1 MAHVECIPIYFN
13 IFQYSWVKVIEID
26 LEKIFK
32 TGNDDGDNDD
42 DDDYSDDVVFSFF
55 YLGFLSRTF
64 TIHRAA
70 GEGGGYYFN
79 SSLPLPPASQT
90 LRH

>member
-26 LEKIFK
+26 LEKTFK
-32 TGNDDGDNDD
+32 TGNDDGDND

-70 GEGGGYYFN
+70 GERGG
-79 SSLPLPPASQT
+79 LL
-90 LRH
+90 L